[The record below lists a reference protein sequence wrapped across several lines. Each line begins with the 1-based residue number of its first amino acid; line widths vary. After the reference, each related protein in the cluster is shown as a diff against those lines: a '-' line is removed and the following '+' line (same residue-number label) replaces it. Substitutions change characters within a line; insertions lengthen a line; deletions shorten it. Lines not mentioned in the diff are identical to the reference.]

1 MSGIGTGENAKG
13 SSALSVMNGHLAQCD
28 WFAGQR
34 YSVADIA
41 LYAYTHRAGE
51 GGFNLDAFPSLV
63 N

>member
-41 LYAYTHRAGE
+41 LYA
-51 GGFNLDAFPSLV
+51 
-63 N
+63 